1 MSIVQYLQLDED
13 IKWNA
18 FYYGVRHDNFD
29 DIVTTVKSY
38 LHADSKYLF
47 SKETTPN
54 GHAETDGQHIHVVC
68 QMSAT
73 QYTNCTMVIK
83 RRYKLNGDRRSGQTG
98 QYGKVRSIKNIDTML
113 AYCMKDGDFITNIE
127 PDQVEKLK
135 QLSYQK
141 VEAPTGEKTKK
152 TTKTWCERTAEE
164 IIAKYPAK
172 QWNMGLADD
181 GKRFNAL
188 MFEHL
193 GKSAKA
199 FDSHIYDRLACGVYN
214 RLPRTTRAVEDF
226 ETSLAE
232 KFNARFGYQY

>member
-1 MSIVQYLQLDED
+1 MTIVQFLQLDQET
-13 IKWNA
+13 KWTA
-18 FYYGVRHDNFD
+18 FYIGVRHTEFD
-29 DIVTTVKSY
+29 DIVTIVKGY
-38 LHADSKYLF
+38 LNPEAKYLF
-47 SKETTPN
+47 SKETTKQ

-68 QMSAT
+68 QMSSDR
-73 QYTNCTMVIK
+73 YVNCIMVLK
-83 RRYKLNGDRRSGQTG
+83 RKYSLKGNRKAGETG
-98 QYGKVRSIKNIDTML
+98 QYGKVRTIKCIDSML
-113 AYCMKDGDFITNIE
+113 AYCMKDGDYVTNIE
-127 PDQVEKLK
+127 PDQIEKLK
-135 QLSYQK
+135 VLSYPK
-141 VEAPTGEKTKK
+141 DDRSTGEKTKK
-152 TTKTWCERTAEE
+152 MTKTWCQRTAEE

-181 GKRFNAL
+181 GKRFNEL

-193 GKSAKA
+193 GESAKA